1 MTQDSDLEQ
10 LRQTLG
16 RAMSGVGDRRP
27 QRPIAPEPRTEPLT
41 FDQRVEAAVQ
51 NAPEYVDAIRTARDS
66 LGAANRSMAPIDLL
80 DDTVTLDR
88 SNELRSMLADRG
100 PEANQRLAATV
111 RDWDGRLEG
120 GQKHLAEVVTQ
131 LDAAATALE
140 TASEQRLAAETPG
153 MLPSTSAPEHDLDTM
168 RNGVETAQQRAA
180 FLGERL
186 EGDRAT
192 LKYDVLD
199 RADNPPSD
207 WHNHIR
213 DVAPSIRWTDNV
225 RGDVAGQ
232 LETVSSQVEGLASEL
247 GEYSPEPVSPE
258 SGQSSEQNLR
268 LRTTGKAAARGG
280 QQAGK

>member
-16 RAMSGVGDRRP
+16 RAMSGIGDRRP
-27 QRPIAPEPRTEPLT
+27 QRPAEPEPRTEPLT
-41 FDQRVEAAVQ
+41 FDQRVAAAVQ
-51 NAPEYVDAIRTARDS
+51 NAPEYVDAIRSARDS
-66 LGAANRSMAPIDLL
+66 LGAASRSMAPIDLL
-80 DDTVTLDR
+80 DDSVTLDR

-111 RDWDGRLEG
+111 RDWDGRLER
-120 GQKHLAEVVTQ
+120 GQQHLAEVVTR

-140 TASEQRLAAETPG
+140 TASEQRLAAGTPG

-168 RNGVETAQQRAA
+168 RNGVGTAQQRAA

-199 RADNPPSD
+199 KADNPPSD
-207 WHNHIR
+207 WRNNIR

-247 GEYSPEPVSPE
+247 GEYSPEPLAPE
-258 SGQSSEQNLR
+258 STQSSEQNLR
-268 LRTTGKAAARGG
+268 LRTIGKAAVRGG
-280 QQAGK
+280 EQAGK